1 MSWLGGFTTSTEG
14 GFRIDTNASYLALS
28 TTKINAMDGRQCR
41 FHRVGVD
48 LYYPRKNYI
57 HVNQSIN
64 QSIVSMLINRS
75 IDDRSSTKQSIDQS
89 INQSTNQSINETHLM
104 NTCLKWRLDWV
115 GLFYHACSRPLCL
128 SIPAKWPGPYMY
140 TLYALGNGA
149 NQSGHLIGLD
159 HIPLAAGKR
168 ISKFFPESG
177 TWCLHQFD
185 LDSNQ
190 ASCKSI
196 WHW

>member
-1 MSWLGGFTTSTEG
+1 
-14 GFRIDTNASYLALS
+14 
-28 TTKINAMDGRQCR
+28 MDGRQCR
-41 FHRVGVD
+41 FHRMGVD

-57 HVNQSIN
+57 HVDQSIN
-64 QSIVSMLINRS
+64 QSIVSMLINQSINCIHVNQSIDRRSIINLAINRS
-75 IDDRSSTKQSIDQS
+75 ID
-89 INQSTNQSINETHLM
+89 QSTNQSINETHLM

-140 TLYALGNGA
+140 TLYALENGA
-149 NQSGHLIGLD
+149 NQSGHLIGWD

-190 ASCKSI
+190 ACCKSI